1 MSHLL
6 VDGMNVIGTR
16 PDGWWRDR
24 DGAARRLLAR
34 LEALHASS
42 GEPVTLVLDGRPLPD
57 PPEGSHGGVRVLYA
71 RRTGRDAGD
80 DRLVELLRTLDDP
93 AQVSVVTSDRALSG
107 RARDLGATGI
117 GARSLLER
125 LHHPPHPTR
134 PPRPPPPRFSQ
145 APPSE
150 PPIAAA
156 GRMNV
161 TDL

>member
-57 PPEGSHGGVRVLYA
+57 VPEGRHGGVRVLYA
-71 RRTGRDAGD
+71 RRAGRDAGD
-80 DRLVELLRTLDDP
+80 DPLVELLPTLDEP
-93 AQVSVVTSDRALSG
+93 PGGSVVPSKPAL
-107 RARDLGATGI
+107 
-117 GARSLLER
+117 
-125 LHHPPHPTR
+125 
-134 PPRPPPPRFSQ
+134 PRP
-145 APPSE
+145 APAIPATV
-150 PPIAAA
+150 P
-156 GRMNV
+156 G
-161 TDL
+161 TTHLLY